1 VNLKHFAK
9 VTAEKAHGGHY
20 FLLKDGKLIG
30 GFNHTHILEN
40 LFDAEINDSRIART
54 YQTRFH
60 AEACA
65 IRVLRGKRATRNGIS
80 ELRDESPGEIDFC
93 LAAAGEQRTGGETR
107 LEADRDAKS
116 IAHAARPRKKPHR

>member
-30 GFNHTHILEN
+30 GFNHTHILEK
-40 LFDAEINDSRIART
+40 LFDERFTHRQNLSNPLSRGGLRHP
-54 YQTRFH
+54 RS
-60 AEACA
+60 
-65 IRVLRGKRATRNGIS
+65 VRGKRATRNGIS

-93 LAAAGEQRTGGETR
+93 LAAAGEQSTGGENPTR
-107 LEADRDAKS
+107 GGS
-116 IAHAARPRKKPHR
+116 